1 MPLVLR
7 SIDCRWPL
15 AVGLFVSDQTPVSAS
30 GLRGNIKNIMMK
42 NHMRLKLLI
51 VGAFLVIAVACGSD
65 DSGSS
70 ETPAIDEGLPGRD
83 RLIGSAT
90 PLPVI
95 DSPNDIPDGL
105 EPVWETFAALARE
118 YVDREHI
125 DPTILGRGAIRGML
139 DALDDPY
146 TSYVTPMGRERQLES
161 FQGDFE
167 GIGAQIDA
175 TPDGQRIIVVA
186 PIPDT
191 PAERAGIKSG
201 DIILAVD
208 GDDTAGWSVI
218 DAVNRIRGEGGT
230 PVVLTIQRLGELD
243 PIEVQIIRGTIPTA
257 SVFRR
262 DLHDG
267 DNNPSNPPYSVIR
280 ITQFTERTPEELRS
294 VIENVKSVGSKGI
307 ILDVR
312 SNPGGLLEPTVDVA
326 AEFMDGG
333 LVTYEINGR
342 GVRKDWPAHS
352 RGTALDIPLVVLVDQ
367 FSASGSEVLA
377 AALQDRGRAAI
388 IGVQTFGK
396 GSVNILRDLK
406 EDEGAIY
413 LTIGRWYTP
422 NGGLIEG
429 DGVVPDVEIELPFD
443 SEVDFQLEAA
453 IEQLNFQLSIEQ
465 AS

>member
-1 MPLVLR
+1 MLKSLKRWSPFVLG
-7 SIDCRWPL
+7 SFMVL
-15 AVGLFVSDQTPVSAS
+15 
-30 GLRGNIKNIMMK
+30 
-42 NHMRLKLLI
+42 
-51 VGAFLVIAVACGSD
+51 AVACSSSGDGESTSPVD
-65 DSGSS
+65 DG
-70 ETPAIDEGLPGRD
+70 ELPGRD
-83 RLIGSAT
+83 RLIAT
-90 PLPVI
+90 ASPLPLLN
-95 DSPNDIPDGL
+95 SPSDIPEGL
-105 EPVWETFAALARE
+105 EPVWETFAMIARE
-118 YVDREHI
+118 YVERENI
-125 DPTILGRGAIRGML
+125 DPEILARGAIRGLL

-146 TSYVTPMGRERQLES
+146 TSYVTPEGFERQLES

-167 GIGAQIDA
+167 GIGAQIDN

-208 GDDTAGWSVI
+208 GEDTEGWSVI

-243 PIEVQIIRGTIPTA
+243 PIEVTIIRGTIPTA

-267 DNNPSNPPYSVIR
+267 DGNPEDPPYSIIR
-280 ITQFTERTPEELRS
+280 ITQFTERTPEELRA
-294 VIENVKSVGSKGI
+294 VIEDVKEVDSEGI

-312 SNPGGLLEPTVDVA
+312 SNPGGLLESTVDVA
-326 AEFMDGG
+326 AEFLDGG
-333 LVTYEINGR
+333 MVTYEINGR
-342 GVRKDWPAHS
+342 GVRRDWPADPGGS
-352 RGTALDIPLVVLVDQ
+352 ALDIPLVVLVDA

-388 IGVQTFGK
+388 IGTQTFGK
-396 GSVNILRDLK
+396 GSVNILRDLQ
-406 EDEGAIY
+406 EDDGGIY

-429 DGVVPDVEIELPFD
+429 EGVIPDVTIELPFD
-443 SEVDFQLEAA
+443 SEVDLQLEAA
-453 IEQLNFQLSIEQ
+453 IEQLNFQLSIVQ
-465 AS
+465 VG

>member
-1 MPLVLR
+1 
-7 SIDCRWPL
+7 
-15 AVGLFVSDQTPVSAS
+15 LFIGA
-30 GLRGNIKNIMMK
+30 IM
-42 NHMRLKLLI
+42 
-51 VGAFLVIAVACGSD
+51 VFVVACGGGGD
-65 DSGSS
+65 DNAA
-70 ETPAIDEGLPGRD
+70 TAVVDDELPGRD
-83 RLIGSAT
+83 RLIASAT

-95 DSPNDIPDGL
+95 DSPKDIPEGL
-105 EPVWETFAALARE
+105 EPVWETFAAIARE
-118 YVDREHI
+118 YVERENI
-125 DPTILGRGAIRGML
+125 DPEALARGAIRGML

-146 TSYVTPMGRERQLES
+146 TAYVTPTGFERQLES

-167 GIGAQIDA
+167 GIGAQIDN

-201 DIILAVD
+201 DIIIAVD
-208 GDDTAGWSVI
+208 GEDTEGWSVI
-218 DAVNRIRGEGGT
+218 DAVNRIRGKGGT
-230 PVVLTIQRLGELD
+230 PVDLTIQRLGELD
-243 PIEVQIIRGTIPTA
+243 PIVVTIVRGTIPTA

-267 DNNPSNPPYSVIR
+267 DDNPADPPYSVIR
-280 ITQFTERTPEELRS
+280 ITQFTERTPEELRD
-294 VIENVKSVGSKGI
+294 VIEDVKEAGSEGI

-312 SNPGGLLEPTVDVA
+312 SNPGGLLDSTVDVA
-326 AEFMDGG
+326 AEFLSGG

-342 GVRKDWPAHS
+342 GVRRDWPAHTK
-352 RGTALDIPLVVLVDQ
+352 GTALDIPLVVLVDQ

-388 IGVQTFGK
+388 IGEQTFGK
-396 GSVNILRDLK
+396 GSVNILRELR
-406 EDEGAIY
+406 EDEGGIY

-429 DGVVPDVEIELPFD
+429 DGVIPDVTVELPFD
-443 SEVDFQLEAA
+443 AEVDLQLDAA
-453 IEQLNFQLSIEQ
+453 IEQLNFQLSIVQ

>member
-1 MPLVLR
+1 MLKSLKRWSPLFIGAIMV
-7 SIDCRWPL
+7 
-15 AVGLFVSDQTPVSAS
+15 FV
-30 GLRGNIKNIMMK
+30 
-42 NHMRLKLLI
+42 
-51 VGAFLVIAVACGSD
+51 VACGGGGD
-65 DSGSS
+65 DNAA
-70 ETPAIDEGLPGRD
+70 TAVVDDELPGRD
-83 RLIGSAT
+83 RLIASAT

-95 DSPNDIPDGL
+95 DSPKDIPEGL
-105 EPVWETFAALARE
+105 DPVWETFAAIARE
-118 YVDREHI
+118 YVERENI
-125 DPTILGRGAIRGML
+125 DPEALARGAIRGML

-146 TSYVTPMGRERQLES
+146 TAYVTPTGFERQLES

-167 GIGAQIDA
+167 GIGAQIDN

-201 DIILAVD
+201 DIIIAVD
-208 GDDTAGWSVI
+208 GEDTEGWSVI
-218 DAVNRIRGEGGT
+218 DAVNRIRGKGGT
-230 PVVLTIQRLGELD
+230 PVDLTIQRLGELD
-243 PIEVQIIRGTIPTA
+243 PIVVTIVRGTIPTA

-267 DNNPSNPPYSVIR
+267 DDNPADPPYSVIR
-280 ITQFTERTPEELRS
+280 ITQFTERTPEELRD
-294 VIENVKSVGSKGI
+294 VIEDVKEAGSEGI

-312 SNPGGLLEPTVDVA
+312 SNPGGLLDSTVDVA
-326 AEFMDGG
+326 AEFLSGG

-342 GVRKDWPAHS
+342 GVRRDWPAHTK
-352 RGTALDIPLVVLVDQ
+352 GTALDIPLVVLVDQ

-388 IGVQTFGK
+388 IGEQTFGK
-396 GSVNILRDLK
+396 GSVNILRELR
-406 EDEGAIY
+406 EDEGGIY

-429 DGVVPDVEIELPFD
+429 DGVIPDVTVELPFD
-443 SEVDFQLEAA
+443 AEVDLQLDAA
-453 IEQLNFQLSIEQ
+453 IEQLNFQLSIVQ

>member
-1 MPLVLR
+1 MLKSLK
-7 SIDCRWPL
+7 RWSPY
-15 AVGLFVSDQTPVSAS
+15 F
-30 GLRGNIKNIMMK
+30 
-42 NHMRLKLLI
+42 
-51 VGAFLVIAVACGSD
+51 VGAFMVLAVACGGGGDD
-65 DSGSS
+65 DSD
-70 ETPAIDEGLPGRD
+70 TPVGDDELPGRD
-83 RLIGSAT
+83 RLVASAT

-95 DSPNDIPDGL
+95 DSPGDIPEGL
-105 EPVWETFAALARE
+105 EPVWETFAAIARE
-118 YVDREHI
+118 YVERENI
-125 DPTILGRGAIRGML
+125 DPETLARGAIRGML

-146 TSYVTPMGRERQLES
+146 TSYVTPTGFERQLES

-175 TPDGQRIIVVA
+175 TPDGQRVIIVA

-208 GDDTAGWSVI
+208 GEDTEGWSVI

-243 PIEVQIIRGTIPTA
+243 PFEVTIVRGTIPTA

-262 DLHDG
+262 ELHDSD
-267 DNNPSNPPYSVIR
+267 DNPADPPYSVIR
-280 ITQFTERTPEELRS
+280 ITQFTERTPEELRD
-294 VIENVKSVGSKGI
+294 VIEDVKEANSKGI

-312 SNPGGLLEPTVDVA
+312 SNPGGLLDSTVDVA
-326 AEFMDGG
+326 AEFLDGG

-342 GVRKDWPAHS
+342 GVRRDWPAHT
-352 RGTALDIPLVVLVDQ
+352 RGTALDIPLVVLVDA

-388 IGVQTFGK
+388 IGEQTFGK

-406 EDEGAIY
+406 EDEGGIY

-429 DGVVPDVEIELPFD
+429 DGVIPDVVIELPFD
-443 SEVDFQLEAA
+443 AEVDLQLEAA
-453 IEQLNFQLSIEQ
+453 IEQLNFQLSIVQ
-465 AS
+465 VG